1 MIHIAL
7 GVNALVNGRSRYV
20 ERRIAMLLL
29 LYTGCGSA
37 TGLHDVRLGVP
48 HVLRYYIP
56 CMRFI
61 VRPSSLVGNL
71 LSR

>member
-1 MIHIAL
+1 MIHIAP

-56 CMRFI
+56 CIRFI